1 MTRQGRDFRPW
12 DGALRWLRL
21 EPAGKGV
28 STVTS
33 MQRSPATGRTGGTA
47 PTGRRSL
54 QLAWISVVLIPVA
67 FIAAMFIG
75 EGLLTVQG
83 YDPEA
88 GQFPPLGVALR
99 AALPAGLVMMAPAVA
114 AVVFG
119 LRAHRHGAPVGIIP
133 AVVGIVVVAYGLVAN
148 TLPWL
153 LAA

>member
-1 MTRQGRDFRPW
+1 MTPI
-12 DGALRWLRL
+12 
-21 EPAGKGV
+21 
-28 STVTS
+28 
-33 MQRSPATGRTGGTA
+33 QRSPVSGGSGGA
-47 PTGRRSL
+47 VPKGRRPL

-83 YDPEA
+83 YDPEP

-119 LRAHRHGAPVGIIP
+119 YRAHRHGTPTGVIP
-133 AVVGIVVVAYGLVAN
+133 AVIGIVVVAYGLVAN

-153 LAA
+153 LAV